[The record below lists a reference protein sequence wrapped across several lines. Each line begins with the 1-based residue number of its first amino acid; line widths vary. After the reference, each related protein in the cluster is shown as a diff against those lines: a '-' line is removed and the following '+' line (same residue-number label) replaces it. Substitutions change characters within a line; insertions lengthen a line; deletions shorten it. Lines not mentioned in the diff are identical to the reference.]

1 MRFALP
7 FIQSFGPSFTRSFA
21 IKHTKPAPSKPT
33 LGLVLTGCLLLV
45 SALSGC
51 RPEEEIRTYVVPRV
65 ASKTVAT
72 ESVAG
77 EMPGTGASASSTSG
91 SPSAEP
97 THQMLGAMI
106 ASGDG
111 VWFFKLVGTLAE
123 LSPLED
129 ALKSFFKDQL
139 VIKDNEPK
147 WTLPEGWTET
157 AGSGMRFA
165 TIQVPVEGQVL
176 VEGRKSLEMSVIR
189 LPKAGP
195 WNAQVLSNVNRWRGQ
210 LGLPPTGEPALK
222 LSTSPLPQSEE
233 ALLVDLKGVY
243 AGGMTPPFAGAFE
256 GGSPMPAK
264 PTAPAPSSPP
274 QGDSNPEL
282 KYEVPE
288 GWVDKG
294 GSGMRKANLMTGD
307 DANAAEITVFQ
318 FSAAAPAMADP
329 LANVNRWRQQVE
341 LDIIDQAK
349 LDELKEAITING
361 DSATYIEMIPEAEAL
376 KQASIAAMQEREGQ
390 VWFYKLSGTREEVK
404 AQRDAFK
411 AWLESIQL

>member
-1 MRFALP
+1 
-7 FIQSFGPSFTRSFA
+7 
-21 IKHTKPAPSKPT
+21 
-33 LGLVLTGCLLLV
+33 
-45 SALSGC
+45 
-51 RPEEEIRTYVVPRV
+51 
-65 ASKTVAT
+65 
-72 ESVAG
+72 
-77 EMPGTGASASSTSG
+77 
-91 SPSAEP
+91 
-97 THQMLGAMI
+97 MLGAMI

-165 TIQVPVEGQVL
+165 TIQVPAEGQVL

-243 AGGMTPPFAGAFE
+243 AGGMTPPFAGAFA

-274 QGDSNPEL
+274 RGDSNPEL

-307 DANAAEITVFQ
+307 DSNAAEITVFQ

-349 LDELKEAITING
+349 LDELKEAITISG
-361 DSATYIEMIPEAEAL
+361 DPATYIEMIPEAEAL